1 MTFAATF
8 RMRPV
13 LRRTVRLAI
22 GTILP
27 ALAAAQ
33 AANHAGEWPTY
44 GNDPGATK
52 YSPLTE
58 IHRGN
63 VAQLQVAWRWRT
75 GEQAI
80 AASATTRAAR
90 PGNFQTTPLMV
101 GDTLFFSTPYARV
114 VAMNAATG
122 QPYWSYDP
130 GGAQAGQPSNGTGFV
145 HRGVATWSNGRERR
159 VFINSRWNLV
169 ALDAA
174 TGRAIRSFGDT
185 GVVDLTAQLRRPVN
199 KLHYTNTSPPVVYK
213 NLVIVGNGVGDR
225 LVYTN
230 DPPGDVQAFDVRSGK
245 RVWSFHTIPDS
256 SEYGNNSWENGSWR
270 TTGHTNVWAPFS
282 VDVGRGLVYLPVSTP
297 TNDWY
302 GGDRKGNNL
311 FAESIV
317 CVNAATGKR
326 VWHYQLVH
334 HGLWDYDPPAPPV
347 LGTIRVR
354 GRTID
359 AVAVPTKMGYLF
371 VFDRVTGTPVW
382 PITERAVGAS
392 DVPGERASPT
402 QPVPS
407 LPAPFAKQGFTEA
420 DVVDFTPQI
429 RARALD
435 IVRQY
440 RLGPMYT
447 PPSVQGTIVMP
458 GAIGGAGW
466 GGGAF
471 DPESGIIYIKA
482 TNSPALYRIFKTP
495 SPSDTVDANYMVDLP
510 HSSLSLSIEAPSDTV
525 GEHQAPVTDIPIV
538 KPPYGTLTAIDLNT
552 GAQRWQIT
560 LGDSPEIRRHPMLRD
575 AGLPPL
581 LGVAGAPGAIV
592 TKGGLLFVSGGGSVL
607 YAIDKK
613 NGRTLWSADLGKRAY
628 AVPMTYRTRAGRQYV
643 VIATGAGRDA
653 ELVAFA
659 LPNHAASG
667 TTH

>member
-1 MTFAATF
+1 MHFLII
-8 RMRPV
+8 V
-13 LRRTVRLAI
+13 LLPGLVVAQGTRRAD
-22 GTILP
+22 
-27 ALAAAQ
+27 
-33 AANHAGEWPTY
+33 EWPTY
-44 GNDPGATK
+44 GGDPGATK
-52 YSPLTE
+52 YSSLSS

-75 GEQAI
+75 GEQPI
-80 AASATTRAAR
+80 AASTNTRAAH
-90 PGNFQTTPLMV
+90 PGTFQTTPVMV

-159 VFINSRWNLV
+159 IFINSRWNLV

-174 TGRAIRSFGDT
+174 TGRAIRTFGDT

-230 DPPGDVQAFDVRSGK
+230 DPPGDVQAFDVRTGK

-256 SEYGNNSWENGSWR
+256 SEYGNDSWENGSWR

-282 VDVGRGLVYLPVSTP
+282 VDLARGLVYLPVSTP

-302 GGDRKGNNL
+302 GGDRLGNDL

-429 RARALD
+429 KARALD

-440 RLGPMYT
+440 RLGPLYT
-447 PPSVQGTIVMP
+447 PPSTQGTIVMP

-482 TNSPALYRIFKTP
+482 TNSPALYKIFKTP
-495 SPSDTVDANYMVDLP
+495 SPSDTVDASYMVDLP
-510 HSSLSLSIEAPSDTV
+510 HSSLAVSVEAPSDTV
-525 GEHQAPVTDIPIV
+525 GEHQAPVTDIPII

-560 LGDSPEIRRHPMLRD
+560 LGDSPEIRRHPMLRN

-592 TKGGLLFVSGGGSVL
+592 TKGGLVFVSGGGSVL

-613 NGRTLWSADLGKRAY
+613 NGKTLWSADLGKRAY

-659 LPNHAASG
+659 LPNNTASG

>member
-1 MTFAATF
+1 MTLPHYHLVRAMIRSTLTF
-8 RMRPV
+8 LILSLLPHGV
-13 LRRTVRLAI
+13 VAQSHRRAD
-22 GTILP
+22 
-27 ALAAAQ
+27 
-33 AANHAGEWPTY
+33 EWPTY
-44 GNDPGATK
+44 GGDPGATK
-52 YSPLTE
+52 YSSLSN

-75 GEQAI
+75 GEQPI

-90 PGNFQTTPLMV
+90 PGNFQATPVMI
-101 GDTLFFSTPYARV
+101 GDTLYFSTPYARV

-130 GGAQAGQPSNGTGFV
+130 GGALAGQPSNGTGFV
-145 HRGVATWSNGRERR
+145 HRGVATWSDGRERR
-159 VFINSRWNLV
+159 IFINSRWNLV

-185 GVVDLTAQLRRPVN
+185 GVVDLTAQLRRTVN

-230 DPPGDVQAFDVRSGK
+230 DPPGDVQAFDVRTGK

-256 SEYGNNSWENGSWR
+256 SEYGNDSWENGSWR
-270 TTGHTNVWAPFS
+270 KTGHTNVWAPFS
-282 VDVGRGLVYLPVSTP
+282 VDIARGLVYLPVSTP

-302 GGDRKGNNL
+302 GGDRLGNDL

-371 VFDRVTGTPVW
+371 VFDRVTGAPVW

-392 DVPGERASPT
+392 DVPGERTSPT

-407 LPAPFAKQGFTEA
+407 LPAPFAKQGFTES
-420 DVVDFTPQI
+420 DVIDFTPQI
-429 RARALD
+429 QARALD

-447 PPSVQGTIVMP
+447 PPSTQGTIVMP

-482 TNSPALYRIFKTP
+482 TNSPALYKIFKTL
-495 SPSDTVDANYMVDLP
+495 SPSDTVDASYMVDLP
-510 HSSLSLSIEAPSDTV
+510 HSSLSVSIEAPSDTV
-525 GEHQAPVTDIPIV
+525 GEHQALVTDIPII

-560 LGDSPEIRRHPMLRD
+560 LGDSPEIRRHPMLRN

-592 TKGGLLFVSGGGSVL
+592 TKGGLVFVSGGGSVL

-613 NGRTLWSADLGKRAY
+613 NGKTLWSADLGKRAY

-659 LPNHAASG
+659 LPNHTASG

>member
-1 MTFAATF
+1 MTFATTF
-8 RMRPV
+8 LTMPV
-13 LRRTVRLAI
+13 LRSTVRLAI
-22 GTILP
+22 GAILP

-33 AANHAGEWPTY
+33 PAKHTGEWPTY

-75 GEQAI
+75 GEQPI
-80 AASATTRAAR
+80 AASATARAAH
-90 PGNFQTTPLMV
+90 PGNFQTTPVMV

-159 VFINSRWNLV
+159 IFINSRWNLV
-169 ALDAA
+169 AIDAA
-174 TGRAIRSFGDT
+174 TGHAIRSFGDT

-230 DPPGDVQAFDVRSGK
+230 DPPGDVQAFDVRTGK

-256 SEYGNNSWENGSWR
+256 SEYGNDSWENGSWR

-282 VDVGRGLVYLPVSTP
+282 VDLTRGLVYLPVSTP

-302 GGDRKGNNL
+302 GGDRLGNDL

-317 CVNAATGKR
+317 CLNAATGKR

-429 RARALD
+429 KARALD

-440 RLGPMYT
+440 RVGPIYT
-447 PPSVQGTIVMP
+447 PPSTQGTIVMP

-482 TNSPALYRIFKTP
+482 TNSPALYKIFKTP
-495 SPSDTVDANYMVDLP
+495 SPSDTVDASYMADLP
-510 HSSLSLSIEAPSDTV
+510 NSSLSVSVEAPSDTV
-525 GEHQAPVTDIPIV
+525 GEHQAPVTDIPII

-560 LGDSPEIRRHPMLRD
+560 LGDSPEIRRHPMLRN

-592 TKGGLLFVSGGGSVL
+592 TKGGLVFVSGGGSVL
-607 YAIDKK
+607 YAIDKQ

-659 LPNHAASG
+659 LPNNTASG
-667 TTH
+667 TSH